1 MKIRVPLFIVF
12 EGIDGSG
19 KSTLVKKVH
28 SILTCHAPSVLLS
41 EPTDGQWGRKIRELI
56 KEPKGAEVS
65 VLLDLFIRDRGEDV
79 RKNILPALSQGK
91 LVIMDRYMHSNAA
104 YQGTDV
110 ISPRKIIEMNVA
122 ENYPLPHRVYLI
134 DIDEK
139 TALSRINGRSNAV
152 ECFEKAETL
161 HEIRKNYHSLVD
173 ATFCVLDGTKS
184 PDSLVGEVMQDIEHN
199 FGLR

>member
-19 KSTLVKKVH
+19 KSTLAKKVH
-28 SILTCHAPSVLLS
+28 GIFSCHVPSVLLS
-41 EPTDGQWGRKIRELI
+41 EPTDGKWGRKIRELI

-65 VLLDLFIRDRGEDV
+65 VLLDLFIRDRGGDV

-91 LVIMDRYMHSNAA
+91 VVIMDRYMHSNAA
-104 YQGTDV
+104 YQGTDA
-110 ISPRKIIEMNVA
+110 ISPREIIAMNLA
-122 ENYPLPHRVYLI
+122 KHFPLPHRVYLI

-139 TALSRINGRSNAV
+139 TALSRIYGRRNGM

-161 HEIRKNYHSLVD
+161 HAIRKNYHSLVD
-173 ATFCVLDGTKS
+173 ETFCVLDGTKR
-184 PDSLVGEVMQDIEHN
+184 PHILVEEVMQDIEHN
-199 FGLR
+199 FGL